1 MKYRNCLYSAAAALM
16 IAASLAVAGCGDKKA
31 EEPMPTAPSYGVVDL
46 ETLVKAHPKYSEYF
60 RLETEYNHLIQEY
73 QAERNKLIH
82 IASQQKQIKAALT
95 DQSRRMG
102 AENEWKTKV
111 KAKEDELNQSLQNLY
126 KEITENHKKVNKQ
139 LSLDGLTEDERA
151 EMANLQMKLTVL
163 GVTGSEKE
171 SVKARLHELMDLR
184 NDRSRMDMSGWS
196 EEEVRRMTEAK
207 EKAGKELEAFSAKT
221 AEDIKASMAK
231 AAGADMVLSPE
242 DMPVDPSWND
252 EWQKRIEAKQKEMAA
267 LKAEIMDD
275 IRKEAGR
282 IASEKQLAM
291 IFTKYKVN
299 IHAAD
304 VTGDMVNRI
313 VNISK

>member
-1 MKYRNCLYSAAAALM
+1 MKYRNCLYSAAAALLV
-16 IAASLAVAGCGDKKA
+16 AASLAAYGCGSQKA
-31 EEPMPTAPSYGVVDL
+31 EEPTPPAPTYGVADL

-60 RLETEYNHLIQEY
+60 RLETEYNHLLEEY

-111 KAKEDELNQSLQNLY
+111 KAKEDELNQNLQNLY
-126 KEITENHKKVNKQ
+126 KEIMETHKKTNKQ
-139 LSLDGLTEDERA
+139 LSIDGLTDEERA

-171 SVKARLHELMDLR
+171 AVKARLHELMELR
-184 NDRSRMDMSGWS
+184 NARGRMDMTGWT
-196 EEEVRRMTEAK
+196 EEEVQRMTTAK
-207 EKAGKELEAFSAKT
+207 EQAGKELEAFSAKT
-221 AEDIKASMAK
+221 AEEIKASMVK
-231 AAGADMVLSPE
+231 AQGGDLVLSPE
-242 DMPVDPSWND
+242 DMPVDPSWNE

-267 LKAEIMDD
+267 LKAQIMAD
-275 IRKEAGR
+275 IRQEAGR